1 VIDLNDKT
9 RAQIVKSVV
18 AAVCVSPD
26 KLTKKAYDW
35 LNKRGGF
42 IAHYDHAG
50 FASHYT
56 SGEETLRDALLMSA
70 ETCYSLH
77 VNIGPS
83 DKFYE
88 YRVWSAETMRQ
99 ILSTLG
105 IWPHGRE
112 PVVTG
117 VVVQPEPKCTEEE
130 VIALLEAE

>member
-1 VIDLNDKT
+1 
-9 RAQIVKSVV
+9 
-18 AAVCVSPD
+18 
-26 KLTKKAYDW
+26 
-35 LNKRGGF
+35 
-42 IAHYDHAG
+42 
-50 FASHYT
+50 
-56 SGEETLRDALLMSA
+56 MSA

-88 YRVWSAETMRQ
+88 YKAWSAETMRQ

-117 VVVQPEPKCTEEE
+117 VAASPEPKYTEEE